1 VPERRR
7 RLDHALLTG
16 VSSTKR
22 QVEKGASVGR
32 LSGKVAIVTGGGTG
46 IGRATACLYAEE
58 GAKVVIGDV
67 RPDDGESTVAAIT
80 EAGGEA
86 RFVET
91 DVSKAAAVEAL
102 VAAAESEFGALHVM
116 TANAGILGRG
126 HNKSLVDLG
135 EDEIDQIMS
144 VNFMGVVFSFKY
156 AIPAIRR
163 SGGGAMTATASISG
177 HRGYPKFP
185 AYCASKAAVLGL
197 VRSVAADVMPEI
209 RVNAVSPGTVATM
222 IAAHTE
228 EEMGR
233 QFVPPARSVSEEPYA
248 RRSDPRELAH
258 AHLWLVSDDASSVSG
273 QALVVDNG
281 RTIVVA

>member
-1 VPERRR
+1 
-7 RLDHALLTG
+7 
-16 VSSTKR
+16 
-22 QVEKGASVGR
+22 VGR

-46 IGRATACLYAEE
+46 IGRETARLYAEE
-58 GAKVVIGDV
+58 GAKVVVGDV
-67 RPDDGESTVAAIT
+67 RPEDGETTVKAIAD
-80 EAGGEA
+80 AGGEA
-86 RFVET
+86 LFVAT
-91 DVSKAAAVEAL
+91 DVSKSVDVQAL

-126 HNKSLVDLG
+126 HNKSLVDLS

-163 SGGGAMTATASISG
+163 SGGGAMTATASLSA

-185 AYCASKAAVLGL
+185 AYCASKGAVVAL

-222 IAAHTE
+222 IAVHTE
-228 EEMGR
+228 AEMGT
-233 QFVPPARSVSEEPYA
+233 QFVPPAGSVSEEPYA

-258 AHLWLVSDDASSVSG
+258 AHLWLVSDDASSVAG
-273 QALVVDNG
+273 QALIVDNG
-281 RTIVVA
+281 RSIIPA